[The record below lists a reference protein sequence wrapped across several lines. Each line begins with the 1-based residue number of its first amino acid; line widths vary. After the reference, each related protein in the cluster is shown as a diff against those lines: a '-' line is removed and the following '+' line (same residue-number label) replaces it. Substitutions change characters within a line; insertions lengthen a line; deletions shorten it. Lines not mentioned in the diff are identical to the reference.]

1 MSDTPRTEAE
11 SRDFPVVIDRRNETH
26 WCVRKEF
33 AEKLERELA
42 QQARLASAS
51 CEECARKSE
60 VWCEPCTRNP
70 KAIAKNDNWMPRT
83 SNPRADR
90 AAHLVRGTVEPVVGG
105 PND

>member
-83 SNPRADR
+83 SNPQ
-90 AAHLVRGTVEPVVGG
+90 VSEPTPGGTHEK
-105 PND
+105 N